1 MFAKFVAS
9 TAVVLAFSLSLG
21 ASARAAEKKA
31 EAQAEMEAMMAK
43 AKEAGTPGA
52 GHEVLKPLAG
62 NWTVTSR
69 TWMPGDK
76 KAQES
81 SGTSAMTWVLDGRFL
96 RQDFKGN
103 WGGQNFEGLGFLGY
117 DNVKKEYVSTW
128 MDSMSTG
135 IAQASGQY
143 DPATKTINDQGS
155 FACPVTG
162 EKNMPFRA
170 EWKIMNADSLIYNMY
185 VKGPDGKETR
195 NMEIKY
201 KRAK

>member
-1 MFAKFVAS
+1 MFAKFVS

-21 ASARAAEKKA
+21 ASAQAADKKG
-31 EAQAEMEAMMAK
+31 ESKAQMEAMMAK

-81 SGTSAMTWVLDGRFL
+81 SGASTMTWVLDGRFL

-103 WGGQNFEGLGFLGY
+103 WGGQSFDGLGYLGY

-135 IAQASGQY
+135 MAQAAGQY

-170 EWKIMNADSLIYNMY
+170 EWKIVNADNLIYNMY